1 MDVDDSPAMTDD
13 TSGIADSPEFDRSDL
28 MDGLEISSSPVKRI
42 SWSEKRSGKG
52 AFPRATG
59 LGFPHDR
66 VRKRP
71 RIDRDKD
78 IGSTRSRLPG
88 GCDEDDSDYEVF
100 NRNVAKRSKQDHMG
114 WFHYILSA
122 VSANPDAPI
131 VLSEYMQLLI
141 NSFLGGLV
149 LWVVWCGFSSARDE
163 VIYSSGKAKQAL
175 QNEIEACTSQF
186 FANKCDSSRM
196 PALEDLCNEWEKCK
210 DQDPE
215 NVAGVKAVVGHIADI
230 INEFTT
236 RLSWKSIVSPLS
248 TDQLKNTSCTDFT
261 QFVVVV
267 VIVAVLVANNMA
279 FSRFRQNVRHY
290 NHQKPADTA
299 PSHPAAMGFPMS
311 PDKLDQ
317 AYLYTPMSRRHL
329 RRILQDDTDT
339 DASPEQKLLPP
350 PSTPSRRSV
359 VKFERDWSPSKRSP
373 SKEY

>member
-1 MDVDDSPAMTDD
+1 MDFDDSPAMTEE
-13 TSGIADSPEFDRSDL
+13 TSGIADSPDFDQSDF
-28 MDGLEISSSPVKRI
+28 MEGLEISSPQPKRI
-42 SWSEKRSGKG
+42 SWSDKRSGKG

-71 RIDRDKD
+71 RVDKDKD

-100 NRNVAKRSKQDHMG
+100 NRNVVKRGKQDKEKEKDKETMG
-114 WFHYILSA
+114 WFHYVLSA

-175 QNEIEACTSQF
+175 QAEIEACTSQY

-236 RLSWKSIVSPLS
+236 RLSWKSI
-248 TDQLKNTSCTDFT
+248 
-261 QFVVVV
+261 FVVVV

-290 NHQKPADTA
+290 NHQKPAEAA

-339 DASPEQKLLPP
+339 DASPEQKLLMP
-350 PSTPSRRSV
+350 PSTPSRRSPT
-359 VKFERDWSPSKRSP
+359 KFDRDWSPSKRSP
-373 SKEY
+373 SKQY

>member
-1 MDVDDSPAMTDD
+1 MQSFNAPSRSVFSPSIARQYTAPSFRNPTFTNPSNPAFNTPQARRFQEVDFDDSPAMTDD
-13 TSGIADSPEFDRSDL
+13 TSGIADSPDFDQSDM
-28 MDGLEISSSPVKRI
+28 MDGLEVASPLPKRI
-42 SWSEKRSGKG
+42 SWSDKRSGKG

-59 LGFPHDR
+59 LGFPNDR

-71 RIDRDKD
+71 RVDKDRD
-78 IGSTRSRLPG
+78 IGSTRTRLPN

-100 NRNVAKRSKQDHMG
+100 NRNVVKRGKKETEKETMG

-175 QNEIEACTSQF
+175 QAEIEACTSQYF
-186 FANKCDSSRM
+186 DNKCDSARM
-196 PALEDLCNEWEKCK
+196 PALESLCNEWEKCK

-236 RLSWKSIVSPLS
+236 RLSWKSIVSSSHS
-248 TDQLKNTSCTDFT
+248 T
-261 QFVVVV
+261 
-267 VIVAVLVANNMA
+267 I
-279 FSRFRQNVRHY
+279 
-290 NHQKPADTA
+290 
-299 PSHPAAMGFPMS
+299 
-311 PDKLDQ
+311 PDER
-317 AYLYTPMSRRHL
+317 TG
-329 RRILQDDTDT
+329 ILICR
-339 DASPEQKLLPP
+339 SSLLWW
-350 PSTPSRRSV
+350 SSLQC
-359 VKFERDWSPSKRSP
+359 WSPTTWLSADSARMCVITITRSLRMLLHLIQQP
-373 SKEY
+373 WAFPCHLISWTRLICILP